1 MSAVSTAVGSRKAGP
16 NGNHSSMCF
25 RAASELT
32 NKSGEVQVHSMG
44 PEAEKNSLFDS
55 TDAEANDFQTVLDR
69 FNENFEPKRNAIHER
84 ATFHKRSQ
92 KEGKV

>member
-55 TDAEANDFQTVLDR
+55 TDAEANDFTDSARQV
-69 FNENFEPKRNAIHER
+69 
-84 ATFHKRSQ
+84 Q
-92 KEGKV
+92 